1 METTTTQASSP
12 TDKPNDKS
20 DEIIITINRHTK
32 LFELLNNSRKIWRAF
47 CVLLILIIFLFVGI
61 PLIILA
67 LKGPFD
73 VKTLVMNQYGAVTT
87 ITKDT
92 ETTYWLFNSAEL
104 WANSGIEVN
113 AGDRLTI
120 RASGLNHSAI
130 HHLAS
135 TAMENRRQA
144 GNLQWSDANGRE
156 QAPEWNN
163 QRMYFPIM
171 RTKAPGMVL
180 MQVFPHD
187 SINDP
192 TNQKRQKDIRNKYF
206 DGQNSASDGRLYAIG
221 KERNEILIHKSG
233 VLHFAINDVVLTDAN
248 IESLYRKQLDAL
260 VAEKLIAD
268 SDKAT
273 ALTLLDDTS
282 APERDIVR
290 KADTADVINYPVD
303 TAIYNLIV
311 KVAQNKESKEFVNSS
326 KGLKIKGYPL
336 NVRVINKTDTLQTFE
351 VPANSHPLF
360 NELLYYKHTDY
371 FDAWFADNLGSML
384 LVIERKRK

>member
-1 METTTTQASSP
+1 METTP
-12 TDKPNDKS
+12 TPTNGPAEKPKS
-20 DEIIITINRHTK
+20 KPDEIIITINRHTK

-67 LKGPFD
+67 LKGPLD

-104 WANSGIEVN
+104 WANSGIEVDT
-113 AGDRLTI
+113 GDRLTI

-130 HHLAS
+130 HHLAI
-135 TAMENRRQA
+135 TAIENRQQA
-144 GNLQWSDANGRE
+144 GILRWSDANGRE
-156 QAPEWNN
+156 QDLEWNN

-171 RTKAPGMVL
+171 DTKAPGMVL

-187 SINDP
+187 SVNDP
-192 TNQKRQKDIRNKYF
+192 TNQQRQKKIRDNYF
-206 DGQNSASDGRLYAIG
+206 DGQSPASEGRLYAIG
-221 KERNEILIHKSG
+221 KERNEILIHKPG
-233 VLHFAINDVVLTDAN
+233 VLHFTINDVVLTDAN
-248 IESLYRKQLDAL
+248 IESLYRKQLEAL
-260 VAEKLIAD
+260 VSD
-268 SDKAT
+268 SLMENKEKAT
-273 ALTLLDDTS
+273 ALDLLLNCP
-282 APERDIVR
+282 APDGVM
-290 KADTADVINYPVD
+290 KAETDSVIDYSVND
-303 TAIYNLIV
+303 SIYQLI
-311 KVAQNKESKEFVNSS
+311 KKIAHNAKSKEFVKNG

-336 NVRVINKTDTLQTFE
+336 NVRLINKANPRQKIE
-351 VPANSHPLF
+351 IPAGSHPLF
-360 NELLYYKHTDY
+360 NELLYYKHTGY